1 MNEQELIDSGLVSV
15 TNQGEVFLTETG
27 KEITPKNNGNG
38 YLRIYIPKIGKRYL
52 LHRLVAVAYVPN
64 PEDKPQVNHIDGN
77 KHNNSA
83 SNLEWCTNRENMDHF
98 HGQMK
103 GKAVKV
109 DNYSSEYRT
118 GKKIMV
124 SKYEG
129 NEQGFYG
136 KVIKYCFENGI
147 TIMTFE
153 RMCGLSNG
161 HVSKWKDNGN
171 PRLETLTKIVKATG
185 IPVEKWLE

>member
-1 MNEQELIDSGLVSV
+1 MNEQQLLDSGIVYV
-15 TNQGEVFLTETG
+15 TNQGKVFLTETG

-98 HGQMK
+98 HRKMN

-129 NEQGFYG
+129 KETGLYG
-136 KVIKYCFENGI
+136 KVIRYCFENGI
-147 TIMTFE
+147 TIMAFE
-153 RMCGLSNG
+153 QKCGLSNG
-161 HVSKWKDNGN
+161 HVSKWKEGGSPNIN
-171 PRLETLTKIVKATG
+171 TLLKIVRATG
-185 IPVEKWLE
+185 ISVDEWAN